1 MSTIFDNIKKSHL
14 NARKT
19 KDVFLRDTLG
29 VIIGDLQT
37 AEKNGFVIDD
47 KKVVSILKKSKSD
60 AESNFERVNDDKF
73 NKEIEIYDK
82 FIPKQMSSEEIKKVI
97 KENNFSNIGQ
107 AMGFFKQNFSGQY
120 DGKLVSSIVKESL

>member
-1 MSTIFDNIKKSHL
+1 M
-14 NARKT
+14 
-19 KDVFLRDTLG
+19 
-29 VIIGDLQT
+29 QT
-37 AEKNGFVIDD
+37 VEKNGFIIDD
-47 KKVVSILKKSKSD
+47 KKVVSILKKAKSD
-60 AESNFERVNDDKF
+60 AESNFKRVNDDKF

-97 KENNFSNIGQ
+97 QENNFSNIGQ

>member
-1 MSTIFDNIKKSHL
+1 M
-14 NARKT
+14 
-19 KDVFLRDTLG
+19 
-29 VIIGDLQT
+29 QT
-37 AEKNGFVIDD
+37 AAKNGFVIDD
-47 KKVVSILKKSKSD
+47 KKIISILKKAKSD
-60 AESNFERVNDDKF
+60 AESNFKRVNDDKF

-97 KENNFSNIGQ
+97 QENNFSNIGQ

>member
-1 MSTIFDNIKKSHL
+1 MSTIFENIKKTHL
-14 NARKT
+14 KARKT

-73 NKEIEIYDK
+73 NKEIEIYEK
-82 FIPKQMSSEEIKKVI
+82 FIPKQMSGEEIKKVI